1 LLYFLSNAL
10 IIEMGVSDLA
20 LEEQAVIEPLS
31 NRQVADVGTNPE
43 TPSLN
48 SSRQRPVSESVLQA
62 AAYHG
67 PSLLFQSKALAHLID
82 DLLMAETSP
91 EVAEANSLAEPRL
104 PGENAND
111 TLRYLLHG
119 LRRELNRFNKDLRG
133 VATFG
138 AVAARR
144 LDRLQQFAMGVVG
157 ALRNVPSSGAG
168 DAMSSLIGSFLDQAG
183 LLPWDEFLSLYPAA
197 RAEAPARPEA
207 GRDEARL
214 QRMLSEPVEGTK
226 RAFVESAPIAV
237 EDDRIGSATWP
248 SADAAD
254 TFRHPAECEAED
266 PLEIPLILVRP
277 VQGDWARV
285 LVKKGLGYLTK
296 CYGEPA
302 ESLKPLLKTWLAQSG
317 DDHKKVFKLIAE
329 AQARNEP
336 DPKSWVGRHLAQQAP
351 AWSR

>member
-1 LLYFLSNAL
+1 L
-10 IIEMGVSDLA
+10 I
-20 LEEQAVIEPLS
+20 LEEEAAIEPPS
-31 NRQVADVGTNPE
+31 ERRAREVGTKPE

-48 SSRQRPVSESVLQA
+48 FSRRRPIPEAAMQA
-62 AAYHG
+62 VASRGQA
-67 PSLLFQSKALAHLID
+67 LLFQSRALVHLID
-82 DLLMAETSP
+82 DLLKEETSP
-91 EVAEANSLAEPRL
+91 DPADADSLAEPRL
-104 PGENAND
+104 SGENAND
-111 TLRYLLHG
+111 TLRYLLRG
-119 LRRELNRFNKDLRG
+119 LRREVNHFHKDLRG

-144 LDRLQQFAMGVVG
+144 LDRLQQFAIGVVG

-168 DAMSSLIGSFLDQAG
+168 DAVSSLIGSFLDQTG

-197 RAEAPARPEA
+197 QAEAPARPEA
-207 GRDEARL
+207 GRDEARF
-214 QRMLSEPVEGTK
+214 QRMISVPAEGTK
-226 RAFVESAPIAV
+226 RAFVESASIAV
-237 EDDRIGSATWP
+237 EDDRKGSATGP
-248 SADAAD
+248 SADTAD
-254 TFRHPAECEAED
+254 TLRHPAECEAED
-266 PLEIPLILVRP
+266 PLEIPLMLVRP

-302 ESLKPLLKTWLAQSG
+302 ESLKPLLKAWLAQSG